1 MCVCVCKSDN
11 LHFWPPL
18 NAINNPLNDII
29 SSVRCHKFHKENVWL
44 SSVSPLPFN
53 NPSIMITR
61 QPRPPAIAR
70 SKMLWVWHLYWCR
83 QRLPEENGAARRERL
98 GGFVPVTLTSAP
110 GCRRWDAAALLS
122 LLEWAER
129 EKKKKRNTV
138 THSLTCSYHHV
149 NIHHCKGLWETGTFP
164 WFFFSWS
171 HSVSRSPV
179 LVSAVYRPLF
189 IFLRLSVYRSC
200 FSALTFLQLY
210 LHLLHSLGRRKCV
223 SAARQPAWQCCHSQL
238 LHEERI

>member
-129 EKKKKRNTV
+129 GKRRNGTLWPTV
-138 THSLTCSYHHV
+138 LLVHITM
-149 NIHHCKGLWETGTFP
+149 WTFTTARDCGKQGHFHG
-164 WFFFSWS
+164 FFFPDLTAFLDLLSS
-171 HSVSRSPV
+171 S
-179 LVSAVYRPLF
+179 LLF
-189 IFLRLSVYRSC
+189 IVLCSFSSVFLSIVP
-200 FSALTFLQLY
+200 AFLL
-210 LHLLHSLGRRKCV
+210 
-223 SAARQPAWQCCHSQL
+223 
-238 LHEERI
+238 